1 MLTSPLAHWRY
12 YRKSL
17 VQTKQRAIE
26 PMPVCTYPE
35 PHRRFPS
42 HIESSVFILERLT
55 DEDITQI
62 LVQAIERVS
71 LQQPDDIS
79 EVFMRSSSPAP
90 PPSSSSPAPTL
101 PQLPASSQSSTQ
113 SSSGPSFPSFPSFL
127 SYPHLTST
135 LLQSIVSLS
144 IGDARTALSMLE
156 LLLSASP
163 NTPSAT
169 LLTALRRSVATAYD
183 RGGDARY
190 DMISALH
197 KSVRGS
203 DGSAAMYWLA
213 RMLSA
218 GEDPV
223 YIARRMTVCAS
234 EDVGLADN
242 HALPLVCPLFYSW
255 TCR

>member
-1 MLTSPLAHWRY
+1 M
-12 YRKSL
+12 
-17 VQTKQRAIE
+17 
-26 PMPVCTYPE
+26 YP
-35 PHRRFPS
+35 
-42 HIESSVFILERLT
+42 SVFVLERLT

-62 LVQAIERVS
+62 LIQAIERVS
-71 LQQPDDIS
+71 PEQPDDDIL
-79 EVFMRSSSPAP
+79 EVSMRSSP
-90 PPSSSSPAPTL
+90 PPPPPFSSSPAPT
-101 PQLPASSQSSTQ
+101 PSQLPTSSQSSTE
-113 SSSGPSFPSFPSFL
+113 SSNTLSFPSFPAF
-127 SYPHLTST
+127 PHLTSA

-144 IGDARTALSMLE
+144 TGDARTALSMLE

-163 NTPSAT
+163 NTPPAT
-169 LLTALRRSVATAYD
+169 LLTSLRRSVATAYD
-183 RGGDARY
+183 RTGDARY

-223 YIARRMTVCAS
+223 YIARRMAVCAS

-242 HALPLVCPLFYSW
+242 HALPLVRYVASPHPFLSFFLSFFRVLFSDSFVFFSH
-255 TCR
+255 CR